1 MIGLP
6 PRTLLGA
13 ADTLLTQSMTGLEG
27 RWPSAVTV
35 LLRQALERAMFQLW
49 MSKAPGMQETSN
61 RAQLLC
67 LRPFVD
73 PRLAAQVDHT
83 WHALSAACHQRAYN
97 LPPTAGELARWF
109 ETVEEF
115 VIAVGKIVKK

>member
-6 PRTLLGA
+6 PKTLLGA
-13 ADTLLTQSMTGLEG
+13 ADTLLSEPMAGLEG

-49 MSKAPGMQETSN
+49 MSRAPGMQDTSH

-67 LRPFVD
+67 LRRFID

-97 LPPTAGELARWF
+97 LPPTAGELARWY

-115 VIAVGKIVKK
+115 VVAVAKIVKR